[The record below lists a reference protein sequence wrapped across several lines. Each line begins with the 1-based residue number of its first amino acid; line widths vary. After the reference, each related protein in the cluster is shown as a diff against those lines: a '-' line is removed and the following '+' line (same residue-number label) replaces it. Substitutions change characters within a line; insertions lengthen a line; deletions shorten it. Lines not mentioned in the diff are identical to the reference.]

1 MYTPGVLE
9 NRGESSIS
17 PGTTMTLD
25 TQHQEAECHLTGIEF
40 DSNSQ
45 ARATVDFETLPP
57 EDADEKEV
65 EDYEPIQ
72 FENYRSWKFGLSQLL
87 KFADLRKKDLRE
99 TVEDD
104 EGNEYTRTVDNAS
117 EMVMSELE
125 DERLVFKFQQ
135 GNGDDQYDGTMCSA
149 VSPHYATISS
159 DELDELVQNVIAEEG
174 VSEEPQRRI
183 RRTGVVV
190 EIDYTWESEHE
201 VEDVGDMVNGGLT
214 IRNSVFGASSLR
226 INKYYT
232 ILACSNGMRVRD
244 SQRQFKQIHMGSAQE
259 LREAF
264 EEEIREQI
272 DTIWEE
278 TDLIKKANEI
288 EIDIEDQIEWVE
300 EMAENRNITK
310 TAAEAI
316 IEELE
321 EAEESQWNLG
331 RDSAWN
337 LVNALTGYATHERD
351 FISTSSM
358 KKIERAYDEV
368 LHAEDE
374 EELLQIAE

>member
-1 MYTPGVLE
+1 MP
-9 NRGESSIS
+9 
-17 PGTTMTLD
+17 LD
-25 TQHQEAECHLTGIEF
+25 TKHQEAECRLTDIEF
-40 DSNSQ
+40 DSKSQ

-57 EDADEKEV
+57 EDADEEEV
-65 EDYEPIQ
+65 EDYEPIE
-72 FENYRSWKFGLSQLL
+72 FANYRTWKFGLSQLL
-87 KFADLRKKDLRE
+87 KFADLRKKDLRK

-104 EGNEYTRTVDNAS
+104 EGNEYTVTVDNAS

-135 GNGDDQYDGTMCSA
+135 GNGDDQYDGKMFSA

-159 DELDELVQNVIAEEG
+159 DELDELVQSVIAEEG

-190 EIDYTWESEHE
+190 EIDYSWDSEHA
-201 VEDVGDMVNGGLT
+201 VEEVGDKVNGGLT

-226 INKYYT
+226 VNKYYT

-278 TDLIKKANEI
+278 TDLIQKANEI
-288 EIDIEDQIEWVE
+288 EIGIEEQIEWVE
-300 EMAENRNITK
+300 EMAENRRITK

-321 EAEESQWNLG
+321 EGEDSSWNLG
-331 RDSAWN
+331 RNSAWN
-337 LVNALTGYATHERD
+337 LVNALTGYTTHERD
-351 FISTSSM
+351 MISTSSM
-358 KKIERAYDEV
+358 KKLERAYDEV